1 MSQTKKGVDLLRDK
15 SLNQSIDFT
24 RKEREELGLRGLLPH
39 RAASKKHLVERVMT
53 NLARLPRDID
63 RYMLLS
69 GLQERNERIF
79 YRTVKYETLKG
90 KLVDVPYLIARTVTM
105 LDGPHK

>member
-69 GLQERNERIF
+69 ALQERNERLF
-79 YRTVKYETLKG
+79 YRTVIDHIETSC
-90 KLVDVPYLIARTVTM
+90 R
-105 LDGPHK
+105 